1 MSYLI
6 DTNVV
11 SELTRSTPNN
21 NVIKWFEETPIE
33 HLYVSVLTLTEIR
46 KGVEAVE
53 DMKRKQKLKAW
64 LEIDLLAWFDER
76 ILAIDI
82 SVAER
87 WGRLQYEVQRSVP
100 VIDSL
105 LAATAL
111 HHNLCIVTRN
121 VKDFDYYHGLEL
133 FNPF

>member
-11 SELTRSTPNN
+11 SELTRSTPNK
-21 NVIKWFEETPIE
+21 NVIEWFEETPAE
-33 HLYVSVLTLTEIR
+33 HLYVSVLTLAEIR

-111 HHNLCIVTRN
+111 HHDLCIVTRN
-121 VKDFDYYHGLEL
+121 VKDFDYYHSLDL